1 VKLAY
6 THRATPKVMVESEQN
21 YMLVLMMVAV
31 RKCVKQQNKLAL
43 TVKKESVDPNLDLDV
58 K

>member
-1 VKLAY
+1 
-6 THRATPKVMVESEQN
+6 MVESEQN

>member
-1 VKLAY
+1 
-6 THRATPKVMVESEQN
+6 MVESEQN

-31 RKCVKQQNKLAL
+31 RKGVMQQNKLAL
-43 TVKKESVDPNLDLDV
+43 MVKKESVDPNLDLDV